1 MHNTVKLFGCSV
13 DELKQKEVIS
23 VCDGRRMGYICDL
36 TIDIC
41 DGRILSIIVPGS
53 NKFFSFK
60 KPDMINIPWCN
71 IEKIGDDT
79 ILVRPGP
86 PEPRRNKE

>member
-1 MHNTVKLFGCSV
+1 MHNSVKMPGCTI
-13 DELKQKEVIS
+13 DELKEKEVIS
-23 VCDGRRMGYICDL
+23 VCDGRRLGYICDL
-36 TIDIC
+36 TVDIC
-41 DGRILSIIVPGS
+41 NGCILSIIVPGC

-79 ILVRPGP
+79 ILVKPTMPQVR
-86 PEPRRNKE
+86 KEK